1 MRDVFTGLKLLAI
14 VALGASSIACTRESV
29 MVPDAAADSNEY
41 DSAPFV
47 YPDSGVL
54 MRDGGGWDGG
64 PSSGLQCESCTTND
78 DCQGDA
84 YCVDL
89 GGEGQRV
96 CLSTCNR
103 DIPDCPRSFG
113 CVDNLASGSPEPL
126 CTPVGTRCCVDADG
140 DDRGVGVGC
149 RGPDCNDA
157 DPEAYFQARERCNEQ
172 DDDCDGMIDEGN
184 PEGGLTCS
192 TGMTGACSSGAT
204 MCESGSLVCRPAASS
219 IPEVCNG
226 VDDDCDANVDEDD
239 MGRALTRPCYEGPAG
254 TEGMGNCT
262 AGVQT
267 CAGGEYRTCI
277 GQITPLMEDC
287 DGVDDDC
294 DGAIDN
300 GNPGGGFG
308 CLSSSPGVCSPGTT
322 QCVRGALSCV
332 ATITPGTSPEICDDV
347 DNDCDGMVNE
357 GFPGLGTACV
367 VGRGACRRGGVTV
380 CNSGDPTAAPVCDVA
395 PGMATTETCNF
406 VDDDCDG
413 NTDEGF
419 ADASGRYT
427 LVTACGAC
435 GNDCNLGWPGGPA
448 MYHVV
453 PTCTSSGSASS
464 CGYSCVA
471 GWGDADMIRENGC
484 EFSPEPGTI
493 YVSTPANG
501 GIDNS
506 TCGTWDHPCATISG
520 GIARAIGTSRTR
532 VRVSEGLYVENVAL
546 QNGISV
552 LGGHSAVN
560 WVRNPLIYS
569 VILRGA
575 NTAVGAGGAN
585 DRIVVSAVG
594 ITSTTELS
602 GFSIEALPALAAG
615 NSIGIY
621 VRDST
626 NALTIQDNIVTAGS
640 GGNGGDGV
648 SGVSGTAG
656 SNGGNGGNATR
667 VDGCGTA
674 TIPGGAAGSSVCGGA
689 TYGGGQGGNG
699 TRPVYATLSGPGSNG
714 SGPIPGTGGRAG
726 THVRGEVTGGFTACT
741 QPPATVTDALPG
753 TSGFRG
759 TDGTGGAGGTATSGS
774 IVGGQWRAPGGTAGT
789 NATPGSGGG
798 GGGSPG
804 GVNANSGA
812 YCLYPP
818 SGGGGGA
825 GGCPG
830 TPGGGGPG
838 GGGSFAIFLL
848 HTTAPTAASMPIVV
862 RNTLRRSTGG
872 RGGDGGIG
880 GGGGAGGAGGTGGIN
895 PVGGWDTYSFC
906 LSAGGGGGDGGR
918 GGHAGGGGGGG
929 GGASY
934 DIWVSRPGTAMPDLS
949 TNTYTLPG
957 GTNTG
962 GAAGAGGNSSNT
974 TTGIGGAGAA
984 GLFGNTRIGT

>member
-1 MRDVFTGLKLLAI
+1 MNCSFSRWIWLGALLT
-14 VALGASSIACTRESV
+14 VGASSAACTREAPPA
-29 MVPDAAADSNEY
+29 PDAATDTNPY
-41 DSAPFV
+41 DARFE

-64 PSSGLQCESCTTND
+64 PSSGLQCESCATNE
-78 DCQGDA
+78 DCQGMA
-84 YCVDL
+84 FCVQL
-89 GGEGQRV
+89 GGTEQRV
-96 CLSTCNR
+96 CLTTCDR
-103 DIPDCPRSFG
+103 DIPDCPRSFE
-113 CVDNLASGSPEPL
+113 CVDNLASGSPDPL

-149 RGPDCNDA
+149 RGPDCNDEDA
-157 DPEAYFQARERCNEQ
+157 EAYFEARERCNEQ
-172 DDDCDGMIDEGN
+172 DDDCDGMVDEGN
-184 PEGGLTCS
+184 PEGGLTCF
-192 TGMTGACSSGAT
+192 TGMTGACSAGAT
-204 MCESGSLVCRPAASS
+204 ICEAGELVCRPAASS

-254 TEGMGNCT
+254 TEGMGACVP
-262 AGVQT
+262 GVQT

-294 DGAIDN
+294 DGDIDN

-308 CLSSSPGVCSPGTT
+308 CISSSPGVCSEGTT
-322 QCVRGALSCV
+322 QCRTGTISCV
-332 ATITPGTSPEICDDV
+332 ATIAPGTNAEICDDV

-380 CNSGDPTAAPVCDVA
+380 CNSADRSAAPVCDVA

-413 NTDEGF
+413 GTDEGF

-448 MYHVV
+448 AYHVV

-464 CGYSCVA
+464 CGYTCEA

-501 GIDNS
+501 GMDNA
-506 TCGTWDHPCATISG
+506 TCGTWDRPCATING
-520 GIARAIGTSRTR
+520 GIARAIGSSRTR
-532 VRVSEGLYVENVAL
+532 VRVSEGLYVENIAM

-575 NTAVGAGGAN
+575 NTAVGAGSAN
-585 DRIVVSAVG
+585 DRIVVTAIG

-602 GFSIEALPALAAG
+602 GFSIEGLPGLAGG

-626 NALTIQDNIVTAGS
+626 NALTIQDNIVTAGA
-640 GGNGGDGV
+640 GGNGGDGT
-648 SGVSGTAG
+648 SGVSGASGGNG
-656 SNGGNGGNATR
+656 SNGFDA
-667 VDGCGTA
+667 VMLGCGSGA
-674 TIPGGAAGSSVCGGA
+674 RAGGAAGTSFCGGSSV
-689 TYGGGQGGNG
+689 GGGPGGNANA
-699 TRPVYATLSGPGSNG
+699 PVPFVLSGSGSPGAG
-714 SGPIPGTGGRAG
+714 ALPGTGGRAG
-726 THVRGEVTGGFTACT
+726 SHMQGQASGGGSTCLVS
-741 QPPATVTDALPG
+741 PGSSTDALPG
-753 TSGFRG
+753 GSGFRG
-759 TDGTGGAGGTATSGS
+759 NDGSGGAGGASGAGTIAS
-774 IVGGQWRAPGGTAGT
+774 GQWRAPNGTPGAS
-789 NATPGSGGG
+789 ATAGSGGG

-812 YCLYPP
+812 YCLYAP
-818 SGGGGGA
+818 SGGGGGG

-830 TPGGGGPG
+830 TPGNGGPG
-838 GGGSFAIFLL
+838 GGASFAIFLL
-848 HTTAPTAASMPIVV
+848 HTTATTAATMPRIL

-880 GGGGAGGAGGTGGIN
+880 GGGGAGGAGGAGGVN
-895 PVGGWDTYSFC
+895 PPGGWDTYSFC
-906 LSAGGGGGDGGR
+906 LSAAGGGGDGGR
-918 GGHAGGGGGGG
+918 GGHAGGGGGGA
-929 GGASY
+929 GGASF
-934 DIWVSRPGTAMPDLS
+934 DIWVSRPGTATPDLS
-949 TNTYTLPG
+949 TNTFTLPA
-957 GTNTG
+957 GTNT
-962 GAAGAGGNSSNT
+962 AGAGGTGGNSSNT
-974 TTGIGGAGAA
+974 TTGVGGAGAA
-984 GLFGNTRIGT
+984 GLFGNTRVGT